1 MTSASTPPAPG
12 RTGDV
17 SVSGVRYGSVI
28 GIRPEMAE
36 QYEELHRNVPR
47 AVLQT
52 IADCNI
58 VNYSIFRY
66 QELLF
71 SYFEYVGDDYEAD
84 MQKMAEDP
92 ATQKW
97 WELCKP
103 MQRQTPDSVEGT
115 WWTPIPEVFH
125 VD

>member
-12 RTGDV
+12 RTGAV
-17 SVSGVRYGSVI
+17 SVRGVRYGAVI
-28 GIRPEMAE
+28 GIRPEMAG

-71 SYFEYVGDDYEAD
+71 SYFEYVGENYQAD
-84 MQKMAEDP
+84 MQKMAADP

-103 MQRQTPDSVEGT
+103 MQRQTPDRAEGT

>member
-1 MTSASTPPAPG
+1 MASASTPPAPG
-12 RTGDV
+12 RTGGV
-17 SVSGVRYGSVI
+17 SISGVRYGSVI

-58 VNYSIFRY
+58 VNYTIFRY

-71 SYFEYVGDDYEAD
+71 SYFEYVGEDYEAD
-84 MQKMAEDP
+84 MQKMAADS

-115 WWTPIPEVFH
+115 WWTAVPEVFH

>member
-1 MTSASTPPAPG
+1 MTSSSIPPAPG
-12 RTGDV
+12 RTCGV

-28 GIRPEMAE
+28 GIRPEMAA
-36 QYEELHRNVPR
+36 QYEEVHRNAPR

-71 SYFEYVGDDYEAD
+71 SYFEYVGENYEAD

-103 MQRQTPDSVEGT
+103 MQRQTPDRAEGT